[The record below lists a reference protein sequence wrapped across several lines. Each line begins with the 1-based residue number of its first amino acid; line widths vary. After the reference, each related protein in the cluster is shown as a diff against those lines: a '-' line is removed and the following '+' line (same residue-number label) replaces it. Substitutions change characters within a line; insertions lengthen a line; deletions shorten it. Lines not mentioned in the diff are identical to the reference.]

1 MLKFVDFSF
10 YKIETEYLKFLHSI
24 DSEVYYD
31 ISYEKNFKP
40 YIDLLIGI
48 ENYKYFIPITSPKEK
63 HKLWKNVSSEH
74 FLIYEVVKENEKYSN
89 HIYKAYSSNK
99 LIHVLGVLD
108 LKKMIPVPDGAYE
121 RIDFKCIGD
130 NNYKNLLQKEY
141 SFCLSVKE
149 KIIKHV
155 QKIYEKRNN
164 NYKIRFSCDFNK
176 LEKALEDWILNFK
189 D

>member
-1 MLKFVDFSF
+1 M
-10 YKIETEYLKFLHSI
+10 
-24 DSEVYYD
+24 
-31 ISYEKNFKP
+31 
-40 YIDLLIGI
+40 
-48 ENYKYFIPITSPKEK
+48 
-63 HKLWKNVSSEH
+63 
-74 FLIYEVVKENEKYSN
+74 
-89 HIYKAYSSNK
+89 
-99 LIHVLGVLD
+99 GVLD